1 MIIIMIYMIE
11 RVIVMSIYQREDLYI
26 KLLSE
31 RDRTVNELSK
41 LLYVSEPTVRR
52 DICEMKRKEIVISS
66 RGCVS
71 LKTGSADRRVPLFM
85 RDPVNSDAKNIIA
98 SKAVKYIKDG
108 DVVMLDASTTAYC
121 LISHLV
127 DFKNILCITNG
138 AKTAVALASM
148 GIKTLCCGGELAGD
162 SFCFIGSEAESMIS
176 RYNADIAFFSC
187 RGITQDGVATDSSL
201 GENSIRRVMMKNSR
215 KKFLLCD
222 STKIGQTY
230 LNTLCNRNEIDG
242 VIMD

>member
-1 MIIIMIYMIE
+1 MIE

-98 SKAVKYIKDG
+98 VAVKHP
-108 DVVMLDASTTAYC
+108 VVPA
-121 LISHLV
+121 
-127 DFKNILCITNG
+127 
-138 AKTAVALASM
+138 
-148 GIKTLCCGGELAGD
+148 
-162 SFCFIGSEAESMIS
+162 
-176 RYNADIAFFSC
+176 
-187 RGITQDGVATDSSL
+187 
-201 GENSIRRVMMKNSR
+201 
-215 KKFLLCD
+215 
-222 STKIGQTY
+222 
-230 LNTLCNRNEIDG
+230 
-242 VIMD
+242 